1 MQNLKNPE
9 GSMFNDIMRATRLK
23 GDIPGTR
30 MILLVG
36 VAVIG
41 LLFLTTAINR
51 SMTPSMQ
58 TSDEARSSY
67 FAHAVASYIGMLS
80 SFDEGLVEKDFD
92 EPVDIAIKRYSW
104 AGTLTHFRARPA
116 VYYVE
121 VTVYREGGQESKKAF
136 ANKDACDAYCVKENC
151 KCQGCSGEMCTIV
164 ALKKSVTSD
173 AAPFIGF
180 VDTGSG
186 DEIKL
191 EGVRFV
197 SLSKESSSK
206 SVKINKADGVS
217 FCTEPSESD
226 VRSVV
231 DSYASK
237 YGIDKNI
244 ILGVMTRE
252 SSFRH
257 CGADGKIKVSSA
269 GAYGI
274 MQLLPSTASDMVK
287 NYGESLDYNKPVD
300 NIKLGITYLHYLRD
314 FFGKYA
320 SGDELDKIM
329 VASYNCGIG
338 KIDGLA
344 KGSCTG
350 QTSCWSSIEDAIN
363 PDKNKNSVCGS
374 ETYEYVKKIFG
385 DFKPCFE
392 SNPGCYYSCFKVS
405 CSARSWEATEK

>member
-1 MQNLKNPE
+1 
-9 GSMFNDIMRATRLK
+9 MFNDTMRATRLK
-23 GDIPGTR
+23 GDIPGSR
-30 MILLVG
+30 MMLIVG

-41 LLFLTTAINR
+41 LLFLTTVINR
-51 SMTPSMQ
+51 SMTPSME

-67 FAHAVASYIGMLS
+67 FAHSIASYIGMLS

-92 EPVDIAIKRYSW
+92 EPVDIAIKRYSLI
-104 AGTLTHFRARPA
+104 GTFTYFRPRPA

-121 VTVYREGGQESKKAF
+121 VTVYREGGQESKKTF
-136 ANKDACDAYCVKENC
+136 ADKGACDAYCVKENC
-151 KCQGCSGEMCTIV
+151 KCQGCTSGMCTII

-180 VDTGSG
+180 VDTGTS
-186 DEIKL
+186 DEMKL

-197 SLSKESSSK
+197 SLRKEVSSK
-206 SVKINKADGVS
+206 NVKINKAESVS
-217 FCTEPSESD
+217 FCTEPSEAD
-226 VRSVV
+226 VKSVV
-231 DSYASK
+231 DSYSAK

-244 ILGVMTRE
+244 IMGVMTQE

-274 MQLLPSTASDMVK
+274 MQLLPSTAGDMVK

-300 NIKLGITYLHYLRD
+300 NIKLGITYLHYLKGIL
-314 FFGKYA
+314 GKYA
-320 SGDELDKIM
+320 SGEDLDKIT

-338 KIDGLA
+338 RLEDLA
-344 KGSCTG
+344 KSSCAG
-350 QTSCWSSIEDAIN
+350 QTSCWGSVEDAIN

-374 ETYEYVKKIFG
+374 ETYNYVKNIFG
-385 DFKPCFE
+385 NFKPCFE

-405 CSARSWEATEK
+405 CTARSWEATEK